1 LGFLRVRFFDTSGQ
15 LRLFQPTPFFCR
27 HLGTVTGVK
36 EGKCIGAVPFVV
48 AKLGADWQIT
58 DPTRCCAACRNRNGA
73 NIMLMIIGVQAM
85 TDPRYVNVMVV
96 LTLIG
101 FAVLA
106 FTFLQHGSG

>member
-1 LGFLRVRFFDTSGQ
+1 M
-15 LRLFQPTPFFCR
+15 TP
-27 HLGTVTGVK
+27 
-36 EGKCIGAVPFVV
+36 P
-48 AKLGADWQIT
+48 D
-58 DPTRCCAACRNRNGA
+58 AALHVESQWRGYN
-73 NIMLMIIGVQAM
+73 LDDLGVQAM